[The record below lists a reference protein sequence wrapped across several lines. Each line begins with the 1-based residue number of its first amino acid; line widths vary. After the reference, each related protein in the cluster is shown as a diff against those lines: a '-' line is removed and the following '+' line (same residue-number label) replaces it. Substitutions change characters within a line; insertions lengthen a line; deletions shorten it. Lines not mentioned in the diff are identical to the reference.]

1 VPMRALSLAEQRK
14 KQIRI
19 NLTGE
24 AQASPLTQRIKDMDY
39 VEAFEVIAQAIGDM
53 RRRIIALEAK
63 GSVASGSD
71 DRLAELEASIEL
83 LSSRVDDIDVEEE
96 VETAIDAI
104 DWEEHV
110 REALRGISLSVIV
123 D

>member
-1 VPMRALSLAEQRK
+1 
-14 KQIRI
+14 
-19 NLTGE
+19 
-24 AQASPLTQRIKDMDY
+24 MDY

-53 RRRIIALEAK
+53 RRRIIALEAT

-71 DRLAELEASIEL
+71 SRLAELEASIEL
-83 LSSRVDDIDVEEE
+83 LSSRVDDINVEGE
-96 VETAIDAI
+96 VETAIDCI

-110 REALRGISLSVIV
+110 REALRCISLSVIV

>member
-1 VPMRALSLAEQRK
+1 
-14 KQIRI
+14 
-19 NLTGE
+19 
-24 AQASPLTQRIKDMDY
+24 MDY